1 MSRKKKG
8 TAGKILSFNYHLK
21 GNQIQVLLVRNNGSS
36 CPLQVEYVPF
46 DFTNPPTK
54 FLYMFRDSP
63 RNSKINFE
71 IFKPIKLTAHKPNMI
86 VKLDG
91 SSELFVNLGRKLY
104 EIDFNLINFTLV
116 CF

>member
-21 GNQIQVLLVRNNGSS
+21 GNKIQVLLVRNKGSS

-91 SSELFVNLGRKLY
+91 NSEIFEYSGRKLY
-104 EIDFNLINFTLV
+104 EIDWNLINFASV